1 MSRRFS
7 TILLLLVSFAAGLLL
22 ANRMRESTEAVA
34 QAPAPSRPT
43 VATPVASH
51 VIGRDAHRFQSHRRA
66 HHPGCRQHLVAA
78 SRAAAGA
85 IRPVLQSALRRSRRD
100 LRLAPRGRKQP
111 RLGCHRQQ
119 RRLHPHKQSRRH
131 WRGTPGDDRA
141 ARCHRC
147 ARGQARDARRC
158 RGRGSSDR
166 PRRAED
172 RREESSDDPV
182 GRLLETQGRRVGAR
196 RRQSLSVE
204 SDRHAGHRVG
214 GRDERTSASRRTRIS
229 FRPTPRSIPETPA
242 VRW

>member
-7 TILLLLVSFAAGLLL
+7 TILLVLVSFAAGLLL
-22 ANRMRESTEAVA
+22 ANRMSRVYGSSRSSAGTE
-34 QAPAPSRPT
+34 PAHCRD
-43 VATPVASH
+43 ARGRH
-51 VIGRDAHRFQSHRRA
+51 VFGRDTHRFQSHRRA
-66 HHPGCRQHLVAA
+66 HHPGGRQHLVAA

-85 IRPVLQSALRRSRRD
+85 SRPVLQSALRRSRRD

-172 RREESSDDPV
+172 RRA
-182 GRLLETQGRRVGAR
+182 RIFRR
-196 RRQSLSVE
+196 
-204 SDRHAGHRVG
+204 
-214 GRDERTSASRRTRIS
+214 SRGE
-229 FRPTPRSIPETPA
+229 TPRNSRSPSGCSPSAILIS
-242 VRW
+242 